1 MATRTRSRS
10 SNSSTKASSS
20 RNSGNG
26 SNRDNQSAFS
36 WGESAGPLI
45 GAAIAG
51 AALGFAANFGR
62 KFLTQAVSGV
72 AGDWDE
78 VLSTEHDMV
87 EALFDKALATDFSQ
101 TWKRSM
107 LLMQITHALDKH
119 AHEEETIV
127 YPALREANEAVTADE
142 LNGEH
147 GYMKTHL
154 YELGRMEADDPEW
167 LETMREL
174 RDLVVQHARMEENE
188 VFPKFKQAMTEEQN
202 EKITTLVNRD
212 GFWMA

>member
-1 MATRTRSRS
+1 MATRTRSQS
-10 SNSSTKASSS
+10 SKSSTKSSSS
-20 RNSGNG
+20 RSSGNNT
-26 SNRDNQSAFS
+26 NRGTESAFS
-36 WGESAGPLI
+36 WGEGAGPLI
-45 GAAIAG
+45 GAAVAG

-62 KFLTQAVSGV
+62 KFLTQAVSG
-72 AGDWDE
+72 ASGDWDE

-87 EALFDKALATDFSQ
+87 EALFDKALATDSSQ

-119 AHEEETIV
+119 AHEEETII

-154 YELGRMEADDPEW
+154 YELGQMEADDPEW

-188 VFPKFKQAMTEEQN
+188 VFPKFKQGMSEEQN
-202 EKITTLVNRD
+202 EKITSLVNKD